1 MDIEFMV
8 QDIFALTR
16 PQWRLAANLEDAVA
30 TLQSALSDQQ
40 KMLATDRITEIEER
54 SSTYDSEDDNADGDI
69 YSSSSEEED
78 LEVGYDALPSP
89 QPSGYFR

>member
-16 PQWRLAANLEDAVA
+16 PQWKLAANLEDALA

-40 KMLATDRITEIEER
+40 KMLTTDRVTEVEER

-69 YSSSSEEED
+69 DYSSSEEED
-78 LEVGYDALPSP
+78 LEVGHDAPSSS
-89 QPSGYFR
+89 QPSG